1 MNGRLRGVLV
11 GVYVLLI
18 ALLLL
23 FNCDG
28 NRHTPHDIG
37 NDRDAVEAAEEI
49 GGDGDIKITLL
60 WDFPGDVDLHVMQP
74 NGRELCYRNME
85 DSRTGGKL
93 DEIGRAHV

>member
-1 MNGRLRGVLV
+1 M

-37 NDRDAVEAAEEI
+37 NDRDAVEAATEI
-49 GGDGDIKITLL
+49 
-60 WDFPGDVDLHVMQP
+60 
-74 NGRELCYRNME
+74 
-85 DSRTGGKL
+85 
-93 DEIGRAHV
+93 